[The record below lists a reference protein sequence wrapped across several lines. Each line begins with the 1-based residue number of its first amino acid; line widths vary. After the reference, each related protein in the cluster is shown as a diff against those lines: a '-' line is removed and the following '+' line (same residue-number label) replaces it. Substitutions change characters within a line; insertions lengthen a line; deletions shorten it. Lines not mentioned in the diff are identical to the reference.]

1 MSHVYGFC
9 VYVVIFTVMQDW
21 LRNLKLSIVD
31 ETDSNVRQ
39 FLTSE
44 TFWNHVGSCK
54 RFAVVERQKNC
65 NDAGTGK
72 NLGCSYL
79 PRNLMLSALFCME
92 NGKKAIFYFDR
103 KPGKKF
109 QLIYNQKLKKNTQII

>member
-79 PRNLMLSALFCME
+79 PRNLMLKCVVLYGKREKSNILFRPKTWQE
-92 NGKKAIFYFDR
+92 IPTD
-103 KPGKKF
+103 
-109 QLIYNQKLKKNTQII
+109 I